1 MLSRLLIVRLKAAEN
16 ALRDGR
22 LDDAYRLATAPDIRE
37 HRRGAAV
44 LSALTEK
51 FIERARDHFRAD
63 RFTEATMDLDRA
75 EAGGVKKTEIAE
87 LRDHVRTVAAEQ
99 KRREQ
104 SRHQRINE
112 ARKRI
117 EDGSLAGGQRI
128 LEEASKGDFDAE
140 RLRRAIDDRTDKAA
154 TIVKEAEGLIAQG
167 QFATAAQRL
176 RRVRSIDAHYEAA
189 ARVETRLC
197 NQVIENAR
205 AAIVEGK
212 ISRASDELACLGTL
226 GHTLPAKREIGDLLG
241 IAQEAAR
248 CVRANRYAEA
258 RRHAMSLGRL
268 IPEAKWVAAVVE
280 QIRQV
285 DDNIATLY
293 AGPLGTVGGHYGGG
307 APGREVSPVR
317 SPEAV
322 GSPGRDFA
330 QAEARGSLDDTVA
343 LPALTGSDGPLPDR
357 LLLLVDGGGSY
368 LVVRTP
374 QASVGRVASTH
385 PADVPIFSDVAERH
399 ANITRVDDDYFLF
412 GAKDVQVGGQSTR
425 HHLLRDGDRIVLGRK
440 AKFTF
445 RLPSRKSPT
454 AVLDLSD
461 TTKMPNDVRRVVLFH
476 RHAIVGAHNNA
487 HIRCRHAGTP
497 VVLFERNGSL
507 WLRLKNDGHV
517 DTEPVMLPIGEPVEI
532 AGVSLVLEPWQAGT
546 TGGLKA

>member
-75 EAGGVKKTEIAE
+75 EAGGVKKPEIAE
-87 LRDHVRTVAAEQ
+87 LREHVRTVAAEQ

-104 SRHQRINE
+104 SRHQRIND
-112 ARKRI
+112 ARRRI

-140 RLRRAIDDRTDKAA
+140 RLRRAIDDRADKAA

-167 QFATAAQRL
+167 QFAAAAQRL
-176 RRVRSIDAHYEAA
+176 RRVRSIDAHHEAA

-226 GHTLPAKREIGDLLG
+226 GQTLPAKREIGDLLG

-248 CVRANRYAEA
+248 CVRASRYAEA

-268 IPEAKWVAAVVE
+268 IPEAKWVEAVVE
-280 QIRQV
+280 QLRQV

-307 APGREVSPVR
+307 APRREAGLVR
-317 SPEAV
+317 PPEAV
-322 GSPGRDFA
+322 AAQRAGPDQSPG
-330 QAEARGSLDDTVA
+330 LDDTVA
-343 LPALTGSDGPLPDR
+343 LPVLTGSDGPLPDR

-461 TTKMPNDVRRVVLFH
+461 TTKMPKDVRRVVLFH

-517 DTEPVMLPIGEPVEI
+517 DTEPVILPIGEPVEI